1 MSNFYIKER
10 FYFMKDVVLEDVFKE
25 RIVKSNI
32 FSIEEQK
39 KINKDYLL

>member
-1 MSNFYIKER
+1 
-10 FYFMKDVVLEDVFKE
+10 MKDVVLEDVFKE